1 MDLVQRMCNHV
12 AIMAAGKVLIAGTVD
27 EVRGAGDLET
37 RFLDLVGGR
46 RNGESPAWL
55 LRS

>member
-1 MDLVQRMCNHV
+1 M
-12 AIMAAGKVLIAGTVD
+12 D

-37 RFLDLVGGR
+37 RFLELVGGR
-46 RNGESPAWL
+46 RNGEGPAWL